1 MTAKTY
7 SLTIPPNSQDFVV
20 SSHCPSECTSNI
32 PEKGVN
38 AFVYLLHSHLS
49 GRKERIRH
57 FRGNEELPFIANDE
71 HYDFNYQNN
80 RHFRTELKLLPG
92 DHLTL
97 GETVVAFGSSCH

>member
-1 MTAKTY
+1 MIKIA
-7 SLTIPPNSQDFVV
+7 
-20 SSHCPSECTSNI
+20 
-32 PEKGVN
+32 
-38 AFVYLLHSHLS
+38 

-57 FRGNEELPFIANDE
+57 FRGDEELPFIANDE

-97 GETVVAFGSSCH
+97 GKISFKKRIE